1 MLVGAEHS
9 VRSDRLQTYVGNSPQ
24 ARSELKPAGEAS
36 ANRSDSIDYTSQ
48 SGDRVIPRPAR
59 NRCSG
64 YREFKDYICHS
75 RKTDAATGLCRV
87 QRKSHPGSASNLADR
102 CMSQELIDESD
113 ASDETRWR
121 RWARANYVPLAD
133 RSLSWPL
140 FVLDEMRRLD
150 QPSAIQPPKLLLRV
164 GTLP

>member
-9 VRSDRLQTYVGNSPQ
+9 VRPDRLQTYVGNSPQ
-24 ARSELKPAGEAS
+24 ARSESNPAGEAS
-36 ANRSDSIDYTSQ
+36 ANRSDSIDYTGQRGS
-48 SGDRVIPRPAR
+48 RVIPQPVR
-59 NRCSG
+59 NRCSD
-64 YREFKDYICHS
+64 YREFAGRSCNS
-75 RKTDAATGLCRV
+75 RKTDAAWGLCRV
-87 QRKSHPGSASNLADR
+87 QRKSHPGSDSPLADR
-102 CMSQELIDESD
+102 SMSQELMGESD
-113 ASDETRWR
+113 ECDETRWR

-150 QPSAIQPPKLLLRV
+150 QPAAISPPKLLLRV